1 LFVLLAVVIAVLIV
15 ILAKEYRSAW
25 DLTQSLRNSLS
36 QGSTNLLAEL
46 DGPIAITA
54 FATTEDPQLGDIRKL
69 IADFFAPYQR
79 AKSDIKLSF
88 VDPREQPKLAR
99 DAGITGNGEMLVE
112 YQGRSERLNNLSE
125 QSIANLL
132 QRLARNKERLVMY
145 LTGHGEPS
153 LEGSANDDL
162 GEFGKQLSAKGFKIS
177 SLNLAVAPEVP
188 ANTTLLVVTHPRI
201 PLIEGEA
208 EKLVR
213 FVEKGGSLLWLLEPG
228 TAGGLTR
235 VAEALGI
242 SLSPGTV
249 IDPAAQQL
257 NLPVTW
263 ALATDYAQHPIFRDF
278 DLITVF
284 PLARKIES
292 EKKGEWDAQTLIE
305 AAQSGWL
312 ESEPIETRVSFDE
325 KSDVRGPVPIAVS
338 LKKASGDQEQ
348 RVVVVGS
355 QAFLANSYLGNA
367 GNRDLGIN
375 IVNWVAGDESL
386 ITVQPKNKPDSA
398 LELSQTRLL
407 AMTIAFLI
415 ALPLLFLAAAGSIW
429 WRRRKA

>member
-1 LFVLLAVVIAVLIV
+1 MLFAAAVAVLV
-15 ILAKEYRSAW
+15 VALAKEYRNTW

-36 QGSTNLLAEL
+36 QGSSDLLAQLE
-46 DGPIAITA
+46 GPITITA
-54 FATTEDPQLGDIRKL
+54 FATTEDPQLGDIRRL

-79 AKSDIKLSF
+79 AKPDLKLSF
-88 VDPREQPKLAR
+88 VDPKEQPKLAR

-125 QSIANLL
+125 QSVANLL
-132 QRLARNKERLVMY
+132 TRLARNKERLVMY

-153 LEGSANDDL
+153 LEGSANHDL

-188 ANTTLLVVTHPRI
+188 ANTTLLVITHPRI

-213 FVEKGGSLLWLLEPG
+213 FVEQGGNLLWLLEPG
-228 TAGGLTR
+228 TTGGLAR
-235 VAEALGI
+235 VAEAVGI
-242 SLSPGTV
+242 SLTPGTV
-249 IDPAAQQL
+249 VDPAAQQL

-263 ALATDYAQHPIFRDF
+263 ALATNYSQHAIFRDF

-284 PLARKIES
+284 PLARKIGTEQ
-292 EKKGEWDAQTLIE
+292 KGEWEAHTLIE
-305 AAQSGWL
+305 AAHSGWL
-312 ESEPIETRVSFDE
+312 ESEPIETRVSFEE
-325 KSDVRGPVPIAVS
+325 KSDVRGPVPIAAA
-338 LKKASGDQEQ
+338 LKKGSGDKEQ

-386 ITVQPKNKPDSA
+386 ITVQPKNKPDST

-415 ALPLLFLAAAGSIW
+415 ALPLLFLAAAASIW